1 MSARI
6 GVVVAEDQSSVRAAL
21 AELVGS
27 DPALDLLGCGATG
40 DEAIELATRLHPD
53 VVLMDIRMPGTD
65 GLTATRVVCARLPA
79 TKVLV
84 LTTFDLDEYVYEA
97 LGAGA
102 TGFLLKSA
110 PVTDILR
117 AIHTVH
123 EGQAMLSPEITRRLI
138 AEVSRGRTR
147 RTPEAFE
154 QLSPR
159 ELELVGAVLRGLS
172 NEELAAEL
180 FLSLSTVK
188 TYLSRIFSKLDVR
201 DRTQLVILAYE
212 SGLADEYRR

>member
-1 MSARI
+1 MI
-6 GVVVAEDQSSVRAAL
+6 GVVVAEDQNSVRAAL
-21 AELVGS
+21 TELVGS
-27 DPALDLLGCGATG
+27 DPELELLGSCATG
-40 DEAIELATRLHPD
+40 DEAIELATRLQPD

-65 GLTATRVVCARLPA
+65 GLAATRVICSRLPA

-97 LGAGA
+97 LSAGA

-117 AIHTVH
+117 AIHTVYD
-123 EGQAMLSPEITRRLI
+123 GQAMLSPEITRRLI
-138 AEVSRGRTR
+138 ADVSRRRAR

-159 ELELVGAVLRGLS
+159 ELELVAAVLRGLS

-180 FLSLSTVK
+180 YLSLSTVK
-188 TYLSRIFSKLDVR
+188 TYLSRIFTKLDVR

-212 SGLADEYRR
+212 SGFAER

>member
-1 MSARI
+1 MI
-6 GVVVAEDQSSVRAAL
+6 GVLVAEDQNSVRAAL
-21 AELVGS
+21 TELVGS
-27 DPALDLLGCGATG
+27 DPELELLGSCTTG
-40 DEAIELATRLHPD
+40 DEAIELATRLRPD

-65 GLTATRVVCARLPA
+65 GLAAARVVCSRLPA

-97 LGAGA
+97 LSAGA

-117 AIHTVH
+117 AIHTVYD
-123 EGQAMLSPEITRRLI
+123 GQAMLSPEITRRLI
-138 AEVSRGRTR
+138 ADVSRRRAR
-147 RTPEAFE
+147 RTPEVFE

-159 ELELVGAVLRGLS
+159 ELELVAAVLRGLS

-180 FLSLSTVK
+180 HLSLSTVK
-188 TYLSRIFSKLDVR
+188 TYLSRIFAKLDVR

-212 SGLADEYRR
+212 SGFAER

>member
-1 MSARI
+1 MI
-6 GVVVAEDQSSVRAAL
+6 GVVVAEDQNSVRAAL
-21 AELVGS
+21 TELVGS
-27 DPALDLLGCGATG
+27 DPDLALLGSCATG
-40 DEAIELATRLHPD
+40 DEAIELATRLRPD

-65 GLTATRVVCARLPA
+65 GLTAARVVCSQLPA

-97 LGAGA
+97 LSAGA

-117 AIHTVH
+117 AIHTVYD
-123 EGQAMLSPEITRRLI
+123 GQAMLAPEITRRLI
-138 AEVSRGRTR
+138 ADVSRRRAR
-147 RTPEAFE
+147 RTPEVFE

-159 ELELVGAVLRGLS
+159 ELELVAAVLRGLS

-180 FLSLSTVK
+180 HLSLSTVK
-188 TYLSRIFSKLDVR
+188 TYLSRIFTKLDVR

-212 SGLADEYRR
+212 SGFAER

>member
-1 MSARI
+1 MI
-6 GVVVAEDQSSVRAAL
+6 GVVVAEDQNSVRAAL
-21 AELVGS
+21 TELVGS
-27 DPALDLLGCGATG
+27 DPELALLGSCATG
-40 DEAIELATRLHPD
+40 DEAIELATRLRPD

-65 GLTATRVVCARLPA
+65 GLTAARVVCSQLPA

-84 LTTFDLDEYVYEA
+84 LTTFDLDVYVYEA
-97 LGAGA
+97 LSAGA

-117 AIHTVH
+117 AIHTVYD
-123 EGQAMLSPEITRRLI
+123 GQAMLAPEITRRLI
-138 AEVSRGRTR
+138 ADVSRRRAR
-147 RTPEAFE
+147 RTPEVFE

-159 ELELVGAVLRGLS
+159 ELELVAAVLRGLS

-180 FLSLSTVK
+180 HLSLSTVK
-188 TYLSRIFSKLDVR
+188 TYLSRIFTKLDVR

-212 SGLADEYRR
+212 SGFAER